1 MKLLKYLLQYRFR
14 DMGELIGNEQKD
26 PAVCDAELKGKT
38 VVLSGA
44 TSGIGLETARLFAE
58 KGARL
63 VCLNRDPLKS
73 AALGEELA
81 KKYGCDFRT
90 IIVDFASLAQV
101 RSCARE
107 LLALE
112 TPIDVLIHNTGV
124 YHTKKTMSADDIEM
138 VFQVNHLGS
147 FLINYLLLD
156 RLKTENR
163 ARIIYVNSEGHRFS
177 LAGVHTDDLDW
188 KRHVYTGL
196 KSYGAA
202 KTAQL
207 LAMRRFGELFSGGSV
222 TVNAMH
228 PGNVATNIGNN
239 NGKLYRSLKRKIILP
254 SARDPAVSAKALLYL
269 AASPALDGVSG
280 KFFNLTTEERP
291 APHARDED
299 AVMPVWRTSLALCEG
314 HASIDTVRNLS
325 SSGTDLS

>member
-14 DMGELIGNEQKD
+14 DMGELIENERKD
-26 PAVCDAELKGKT
+26 PAVCEADLAGKT

-44 TSGIGLETARLFAE
+44 TSGIGLETARLFAQ

-63 VCLNRDPLKS
+63 VCLNRDSRKS
-73 AALGEELA
+73 AALEDEL
-81 KKYGCDFRT
+81 KRKYGCDIRT
-90 IIVDFASLAQV
+90 IIVDFASLEQV
-101 RSCARE
+101 HSCAEE
-107 LLALE
+107 LLALQ
-112 TPIDVLIHNTGV
+112 TPIDILIHNTGV
-124 YHTKKTMSADDIEM
+124 YYTTKTFSGDAVEM

-147 FLINYLLLD
+147 FLINYLLMD
-156 RLKTENR
+156 RLKNENR

-177 LAGVHTDDLDW
+177 LAGVHTNDLEW
-188 KRHVYTGL
+188 KRHIYTGL

-207 LAMRRFGELFSGGSV
+207 LAMRRFAEYFTGTSV

-239 NGKLYRSLKRKIILP
+239 NGRLYRSLKKKLILP
-254 SARDPAVSAKALLYL
+254 SARDPAVSAKALLHL
-269 AASPALDGVSG
+269 AASPALEGVLG

-291 APHARDED
+291 APHARDAD
-299 AVMPVWRTSLALCEG
+299 AVMPVWNKSLELCKA
-314 HASIDTVRNLS
+314 HVPHDIKPDRPS
-325 SSGTDLS
+325 